1 MDETQNDMS
10 PEAGGDAGAGK
21 GGAKLIRGGNGADAG
36 SKPGGEAAEAQAAE
50 AASATAGVILQA
62 GRRAAAGVHE
72 VRRQAE
78 DGAEALGREAMQGAR
93 AGVAA
98 AEEVAAGVGGT
109 MVGEW
114 MSYAQR
120 AYVRNAKALGEL
132 LYCRTPVSLLRWQ
145 SNLLG
150 ETLSDLKDTKS
161 RILRLAS
168 NKA

>member
-21 GGAKLIRGGNGADAG
+21 SGAKLIRGGNGADAG
-36 SKPGGEAAEAQAAE
+36 SKPGGEAAEAQAAA
-50 AASATAGVILQA
+50 AASAAAGVILTA

-78 DGAEALGREAMQGAR
+78 DGAEALGREAMQQAR
-93 AGVAA
+93 A

-120 AYVRNAKALGEL
+120 AYIRNAKALGEL
-132 LYCRTPVSLLRWQ
+132 LYCRTPLGLVRWQ

-150 ETLSDLKDTKS
+150 ETLSDLKDTNS